1 MDQPD
6 LPEYLRR
13 LATQCRRTETYYL
26 LIGQE
31 TTEWLYKKANSAS
44 RFAPADLE
52 RVAAKIENEIVKQ
65 TVQSLSE

>member
-1 MDQPD
+1 VDQPD

-13 LATQCRRTETYYL
+13 LATQCL
-26 LIGQE
+26 GQE

>member
-31 TTEWLYKKANSAS
+31 TTEWQPTGNSAS